1 MPLSAFL
8 WGRGT
13 HTPGMDCASGTQHGW
28 AAWGLNG
35 GGGGGVVQMAARH
48 ISFRGLKPQQT
59 EHATSA
65 GPPVPRKELDQG
77 PGGHQHG
84 KHWETPVFSLSP
96 GQRRP
101 Q

>member
-1 MPLSAFL
+1 MPLSAL
-8 WGRGT
+8 LSGAWHP
-13 HTPGMDCASGTQHGW
+13 HTRVDCTSGAQHGR
-28 AAWGLNG
+28 ATWGLN

-48 ISFRGLKPQQT
+48 ISFQGLKPQQT

-77 PGGHQHG
+77 PGGHQHV
-84 KHWETPVFSLSP
+84 KHWAPPVVSLSP